1 MPNEETKVCTARLP
15 VALLADLKECAADQH
30 RSVNSILWSAAE
42 DYIRAWRAAQSQEH
56 AEFSR
61 ESDGKFFGAT
71 RDGGGQQATNN
82 RRRFSRRG
90 DATG

>member
-56 AEFSR
+56 AETMEWSQRDSLRSR
-61 ESDGKFFGAT
+61 MLGLIRFRHGHGGVLTNGGA
-71 RDGGGQQATNN
+71 
-82 RRRFSRRG
+82 S
-90 DATG
+90 